1 MENKQSLYEK
11 LNAKL
16 PPELIKTRKVG
27 GYDVSYIDAWAVIEN
42 ANRIYGYD
50 GWEFQL
56 QDLTPCE
63 HGEITTKDRDGK
75 DRNGWR
81 VAYIAVGIVKIG
93 GQTFRE
99 VGFGNGVSYNSVG
112 DATESAVK
120 EAATDCMKRC
130 LRFQGNQF
138 GLALYDKS
146 QRNVDEPINK
156 KIRSLHSSIKDAQ
169 HDEARQ
175 EITAFLAENKA
186 AKLDDLST
194 ELSNKLYCQL
204 RAKYGTV

>member
-1 MENKQSLYEK
+1 MENKQSLHEK

-16 PPELIKTRKVG
+16 PPELIKTRVQG
-27 GYDVSYIDAWAVIEN
+27 GATVSYIDAWAVIES

-56 QDLTPCE
+56 QELTPCE
-63 HGEITTKDRDGK
+63 HSEIKSKDGRD
-75 DRNGWR
+75 GWR
-81 VAYIAVGIVKIG
+81 VAYIATGVINIG
-93 GQTFRE
+93 SQTFRD
-99 VGFGNGVSYNSVG
+99 VGFGNSVSYNSVG

-156 KIRSLHSSIKDAQ
+156 KIRSLHSSIKDEK

-175 EITAFLAENKA
+175 EITTFLGENNA
-186 AKLDDLST
+186 AKLDDLSA